1 MITHGVIRAYRRDSL
16 HEGRALDAPWQSC
29 QRPGMDALL
38 RLALDP
44 ACTPPAVDALA
55 AWWDA
60 TAAAREAWAT
70 PFDRAFASGVYADRL
85 GFAFAAG
92 YAAALHALVPS
103 LAPGSIAALCATE
116 DGGNHPRAI
125 RTQLVAREPGH
136 ATLTGRK
143 KWASIATAA
152 SSLLVVAS
160 TGEHGGQN
168 RLRVVRVRS
177 DAAGVRLSPSSAPF
191 VPEIPH
197 AEVELDGVLVA
208 DADILPGDGYDD
220 YLKPFRTIEDL
231 HVHGALAGYLIGL
244 ARRKRFPR
252 ELQGRLLVLALTTRA
267 LAAVDPKAATTHAA
281 LAGVLDLAQRI
292 VGELEPLWAA
302 SPDDEWTRWQRDRP
316 LLRVAGTARA
326 ARRDRAWATLEA
338 TP

>member
-1 MITHGVIRAYRRDSL
+1 
-16 HEGRALDAPWQSC
+16 
-29 QRPGMDALL
+29 MDALL

-44 ACTPPAVDALA
+44 ACTPPAVDQLA
-55 AWWDA
+55 AWWAA
-60 TAAAREAWAT
+60 TAAARDAWST
-70 PFDRAFASGVYADRL
+70 PFDRAFAGGVYADRL

-92 YAAALHALVPS
+92 YAAALHALVPA

-125 RTQLVAREPGH
+125 RTRLVARAPGH

-143 KWASIATAA
+143 KWASLATAA

-160 TGEHGGQN
+160 TGEHDGKNQ
-168 RLRVVRVRS
+168 LRVVRVRS
-177 DAAGVRLSPSSAPF
+177 DAAGVRLHPSSAPF

-197 AEVELDGVLVA
+197 AEVELDGVIVD
-208 DADILPGDGYDD
+208 DADVLPGDGYDD

-231 HVHGALAGYLIGL
+231 HVHGAIAGYLIGV
-244 ARRKRFPR
+244 ARRKQFPR
-252 ELQGRLLVLALTTRA
+252 ELQERLLVLALATGA
-267 LAAVDPKAATTHAA
+267 LAAADPKAATTHAA
-281 LAGVLDLAQRI
+281 LAGVLDLAHRL
-292 VGELEPLWAA
+292 VGELELLWAA
-302 SPDDEWTRWQRDRP
+302 APDDEWTRWQRDRP

-326 ARRDRAWATLEA
+326 ARRDRAWATLDA